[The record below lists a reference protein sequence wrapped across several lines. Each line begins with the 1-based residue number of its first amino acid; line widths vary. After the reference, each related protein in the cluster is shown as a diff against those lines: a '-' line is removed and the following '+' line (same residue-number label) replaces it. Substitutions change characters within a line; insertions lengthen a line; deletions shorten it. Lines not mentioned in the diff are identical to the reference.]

1 MVTSVVVELSHCSNW
16 ILNMSADHNE
26 TKKNLQGPDGQE
38 KKNQKRKQKV
48 KELQNHPVKVS
59 KTEESQ
65 DQLGQLLESIGIETG
80 VDMNMEPAVDKW
92 GHCVL
97 DMNRYLNDTCPT
109 NFVNF
114 EQTIKADELSF
125 GRDLRI
131 RTTLLRGRSKRDNE
145 LYSNEY
151 LFFYK
156 DSLKKPLNFGFP
168 AKYIPM
174 VRQFL
179 EKVEAENPILFNY
192 DVVDSA

>member
-1 MVTSVVVELSHCSNW
+1 
-16 ILNMSADHNE
+16 MSADHNE

-59 KTEESQ
+59 KTDERECPFR
-65 DQLGQLLESIGIETG
+65 QLLESMGGEIGIDT
-80 VDMNMEPAVDKW
+80 MLNTKPSVDKW
-92 GHCVL
+92 GHNL
-97 DMNRYLNDTCPT
+97 SDMNRYLNDTCPT

>member
-1 MVTSVVVELSHCSNW
+1 
-16 ILNMSADHNE
+16 MSANYNE
-26 TKKNLQGPDGQE
+26 TKKSVQGPDGQE
-38 KKNQKRKQKV
+38 KKTTKRRQKV
-48 KELQNHPVKVS
+48 KELQNHPVKVP
-59 KTEESQ
+59 KTDESQ
-65 DQLGQLLESIGIETG
+65 TVKQLLESMGHKVRIDTMINTK
-80 VDMNMEPAVDKW
+80 PSVDKW
-92 GHCVL
+92 GHNL
-97 DMNRYLNDTCPT
+97 SDMNRYLDNTWPT
-109 NFVNF
+109 HFVNS
-114 EQTIKADELSF
+114 EQTIKTDELSF

-179 EKVEAENPILFNY
+179 EKVEAENTILFNY